1 MLYKCFGIEGSK
13 ICDSDF
19 YLNTSTSSI
28 HTSSNGQ
35 YNCPFIFS
43 KHEGYPQGY
52 LSDVSKAIWNYLLV
66 KGITITTEYLP
77 VNLNKET
84 DFQSRVVRDSSEWKW
99 DYKVFQTICW
109 RCELSDII
117 YLLPEFPTRFQHTC
131 HGSWIHSVRKGCFS
145 NNMDPTKRI
154 CFPPFCINRINR
166 SSLEQSAKRKSD
178 FVANYPSL
186 ANTIMVSTNVTSH
199 SANTIASAK
208 N

>member
-1 MLYKCFGIEGSK
+1 MDNVRKQMLYKCFGIEGSK

-19 YLNTSTSSI
+19 YLNASISSI

-35 YNCPFIFS
+35 YSCPFIFS

-52 LSDVSKAIWNYLLV
+52 LSDVSKDIWNYLLV

-109 RCELSDII
+109 RCELSDIDLFASRI
-117 YLLPEFPTRFQHTC
+117 SHQVPTYM
-131 HGSWIHSVRKGCFS
+131 SWKLDPFS
-145 NNMDPTKRI
+145 KEWMLFK
-154 CFPPFCINRINR
+154 
-166 SSLEQSAKRKSD
+166 
-178 FVANYPSL
+178 
-186 ANTIMVSTNVTSH
+186 
-199 SANTIASAK
+199 
-208 N
+208 